1 MMTIGIENGTKKGF
15 TTEELKLTNG
25 FELGVLCM
33 HVGVGKIED
42 KREDGGWHRSPPIS
56 AEEARDRFMLGM
68 DALKGFSDELREFLS
83 DIENIKRMQASGW
96 SNNCGSMPQ
105 EEFMHHMRNM
115 VWTYTMEK
123 KKYSTLNNSLRSV
136 SWEDK
141 QKQEMLI
148 RQVIGFRLAGNEEH
162 YYESPSEFTEQ
173 LIYAFDAYTPHHAH
187 SEDEGY
193 HFTNYGQTELFLR
206 YNDDTCEYELTTEK
220 GDDE

>member
-83 DIENIKRMQASGW
+83 DIENIKRMQSSGW
-96 SNNCGSMPQ
+96 SNNCGSKPQ

-115 VWTYTMEK
+115 AWTYTMERG
-123 KKYSTLNNSLRSV
+123 KYPTLRDTNYGV
-136 SWEDK
+136 SWDDM
-141 QKQEMLI
+141 QKREMYI
-148 RQVIGFRLAGNEEH
+148 RQVIGFRLVDNEEH
-162 YYESPSEFTEQ
+162 YYDSPSEFTEQ
-173 LIYAFDAYTPHHAH
+173 LIGAFNAYAPRK
-187 SEDEGY
+187 EDEGY
-193 HFTNYGQTELFLR
+193 HYTNYGQTELHLH
-206 YNDDTCEYELTTEK
+206 YSDDTRTYELTTKK